1 MSHYSKLSR
10 QLEEPASGHSVSGR
24 PVGQSFL
31 FLSLSQTTRDC
42 AQKPL
47 TYASRHRSLHRLS
60 A

>member
-1 MSHYSKLSR
+1 VSHYSELSK

-31 FLSLSQTTRDC
+31 FLSLSQTTRNC
-42 AQKPL
+42 VQKPL
-47 TYASRHRSLHRLS
+47 TYANCHRSLHRLS